1 MASSRLPEVVVVS
14 ELPAPPWRTP
24 ARNRPARR
32 ALSQPAVVDAALAV
46 LDREGL
52 GGLSMRRVAQELGTG
67 PASLYAHVSGKEEL
81 LELLLDRVSA
91 EITVP
96 EPDPER
102 WTEQIKEVAWQSYR
116 VYATHR
122 ELALASLA
130 TIPTGPNA
138 LRVTEG
144 LLAILIAGGVPPQPA
159 AWFLDRLFL
168 YIAGDAY
175 EGALYGEKVRASGQS
190 IEEYWTGLLG
200 QLRDYYERLPADRY
214 PHLRAHLEELMAGGG
229 DERFAFGLDLLV
241 QGVAAYARPR

>member
-1 MASSRLPEVVVVS
+1 MS
-14 ELPAPPWRTP
+14 ELPDPPWRTP
-24 ARNRPARR
+24 SRSRPARR
-32 ALSQPAVVDAALAV
+32 QLSQQAVVDAAMAV
-46 LDREGL
+46 LSREGL

-91 EITVP
+91 AITVP

-102 WTEQIKEVAWQSYR
+102 WAEQITDVAWQAYR
-116 VYATHR
+116 VYAAHTN
-122 ELALASLA
+122 LALASLA

-144 LLAILIAGGVPPQPA
+144 MLAILLAGGVPPQPA

-175 EGALYGEKVRASGQS
+175 EGALFGEKVRASGKS
-190 IEEYWTGLLG
+190 LEGYWSDTLT
-200 QLRDYYERLPADRY
+200 QLREYYLSLPAERF
-214 PHLRAHLEELMAGGG
+214 PHTQAHLDALMAGGG

-241 QGVAAYARPR
+241 QGVARYATPR

>member
-1 MASSRLPEVVVVS
+1 MS
-14 ELPAPPWRTP
+14 ELPDPPWRTP
-24 ARNRPARR
+24 SRGRTRRP
-32 ALSQPAVVDAALAV
+32 LSQEAVVDAALAV
-46 LDREGL
+46 LNREGL

-91 EITVP
+91 TITVP
-96 EPDPER
+96 EPDPRR
-102 WTEQIKEVAWQSYR
+102 WTEQIKDVAWQAYR
-116 VYATHR
+116 VYAANTH
-122 ELALASLA
+122 LALASLA

-144 LLAILIAGGVPPQPA
+144 MLAILFAGGVPPQPA

-175 EGALYGEKVRASGQS
+175 EGALFGEKVRASGKDV
-190 IEEYWTGLLG
+190 EGYWTGMLT
-200 QLRDYYERLPADRY
+200 QLREYYLSLPAERF
-214 PHLRAHLEELMAGGG
+214 PHTLANLDALMAGGG

-241 QGVAAYARPR
+241 QGVARYAEPA